1 MFRGNSSNPWP
12 AHMTVDGIWS
22 RWHKQVAGQ
31 LVWQRAAENI
41 DTIRHVAYGVR
52 SLGGIIVR
60 SFQRDFHGNFS
71 PPPPPPPS
79 REETRTNPSQTRLNE
94 IEYRGNG
101 FSSIDESRSFIFF
114 SFSFS
119 FVSRSIL
126 SLSLSVC
133 VFQEE
138 RWKTRRGKRVAKQQ
152 RTELPWK
159 LLASL
164 IKDKLTL
171 PEISARHRDK
181 SAWPGVARCYARER
195 YSW

>member
-1 MFRGNSSNPWP
+1 ME
-12 AHMTVDGIWS
+12 I
-22 RWHKQVAGQ
+22 
-31 LVWQRAAENI
+31 
-41 DTIRHVAYGVR
+41 
-52 SLGGIIVR
+52 
-60 SFQRDFHGNFS
+60 S
-71 PPPPPPPS
+71 PPRPPPS

-119 FVSRSIL
+119 FASRSILSL

>member
-1 MFRGNSSNPWP
+1 ME
-12 AHMTVDGIWS
+12 I
-22 RWHKQVAGQ
+22 
-31 LVWQRAAENI
+31 
-41 DTIRHVAYGVR
+41 
-52 SLGGIIVR
+52 
-60 SFQRDFHGNFS
+60 S
-71 PPPPPPPS
+71 PPRPPPS

-195 YSW
+195 YSWVFEDARRLEMFGERITE

>member
-1 MFRGNSSNPWP
+1 MLRGNSSNPWP

-71 PPPPPPPS
+71 PPPPPS

-119 FVSRSIL
+119 FASRSIL

-133 VFQEE
+133 VSGRKMENAS
-138 RWKTRRGKRVAKQQ
+138 RKTGRQTTAHGTALETTGFTYQ
-152 RTELPWK
+152 R
-159 LLASL
+159 
-164 IKDKLTL
+164 
-171 PEISARHRDK
+171 
-181 SAWPGVARCYARER
+181 
-195 YSW
+195 

>member
-1 MFRGNSSNPWP
+1 METGSRPS
-12 AHMTVDGIWS
+12 MRVD
-22 RWHKQVAGQ
+22 R
-31 LVWQRAAENI
+31 
-41 DTIRHVAYGVR
+41 
-52 SLGGIIVR
+52 
-60 SFQRDFHGNFS
+60 
-71 PPPPPPPS
+71 
-79 REETRTNPSQTRLNE
+79 
-94 IEYRGNG
+94 
-101 FSSIDESRSFIFF
+101 
-114 SFSFS
+114 SFSFLS
-119 FVSRSIL
+119 PFHSRLDQSSL
-126 SLSLSVC
+126 SLSLC

>member
-1 MFRGNSSNPWP
+1 METGSRPS
-12 AHMTVDGIWS
+12 MRVD
-22 RWHKQVAGQ
+22 R
-31 LVWQRAAENI
+31 
-41 DTIRHVAYGVR
+41 
-52 SLGGIIVR
+52 
-60 SFQRDFHGNFS
+60 
-71 PPPPPPPS
+71 
-79 REETRTNPSQTRLNE
+79 
-94 IEYRGNG
+94 
-101 FSSIDESRSFIFF
+101 
-114 SFSFS
+114 SFSFLS
-119 FVSRSIL
+119 PFHSRLDQS

-181 SAWPGVARCYARER
+181 SAWRGVARCYARER

>member
-1 MFRGNSSNPWP
+1 MLRGNSSNPWP

-126 SLSLSVC
+126 SLCVC
-133 VFQEE
+133 F
-138 RWKTRRGKRVAKQQ
+138 RKKDGKRVA
-152 RTELPWK
+152 ENGSPNN
-159 LLASL
+159 
-164 IKDKLTL
+164 
-171 PEISARHRDK
+171 SARNC
-181 SAWPGVARCYARER
+181 PGNYWLHL
-195 YSW
+195 SKIS